1 MADVDVDDS
10 CEKER
15 EKCGGVDDGD
25 DECAVAGSRVHG
37 GGEPGESLKR
47 VCVCCERSNWLKRDI
62 CTSITTSLSAFA
74 PSV

>member
-25 DECAVAGSRVHG
+25 DECAVARLEGARRWG
-37 GGEPGESLKR
+37 ARESLKR